1 MVSKVIGKLLVT
13 HLRLQPTH
21 LLSFRPIFQPSTLG
35 HFPSMNGATVLLM
48 LKSEIEVCHPCFL
61 FPMSPH
67 D

>member
-1 MVSKVIGKLLVT
+1 MASEVTEKLLVP

-21 LLSFRPIFQPSTLG
+21 LRSFRPSFQLSTLG
-35 HFPSMNGATVLLM
+35 HFPSTNGATVLLM
-48 LKSEIEVCHPCFL
+48 LKSEIEVCHPCLL